1 MNVINTQPSLLK
13 ALTIRNSFN
22 NYNQWIYN
30 KTKKYLGKKIMD
42 VGSGTGNLVELF
54 LPHSEYILCTDLF
67 PENIDYMKNRF
78 KNHKNVGFILGDFV
92 QTDLCLED
100 YLFDTITCINVLE
113 HIEEDYKALEIMKNI
128 LQPCGRI
135 ILLVPAFQF
144 LYGTMDIASGHYRR
158 YNSGVLRKFAKEL
171 HLKILD
177 NFYFNIFGIIPWYIN
192 GKLLRKNKTYSE
204 TLGKQRIGFYN
215 RLVPFLEK
223 IDQINP
229 FPIGISEII
238 VLQKD

>member
-1 MNVINTQPSLLK
+1 MNIKNTQPSLLN

-22 NYNQWIYN
+22 HYNQWIYN
-30 KTKKYLGKKIMD
+30 KIKKFLGEKIMD

-54 LPHSEYILCTDLF
+54 LPHSDYVLCTDLF

-78 KNHKNVGFILGDFV
+78 KNNKNVGYILGDFV
-92 QTDLCLED
+92 ETDLCLED
-100 YLFDTITCINVLE
+100 YLLDTISCINVLE

-128 LQPCGRI
+128 LQPHGRI

-144 LYGTMDIASGHYRR
+144 LYGTMDIASGHHRR
-158 YNSGVLRKFAKEL
+158 YDSGVLIKFAEEL

-192 GKLLRKNKTYSE
+192 GKLLKKNKPYSE
-204 TLGKQRIGFYN
+204 TLGQKKIGLYN
-215 RLVPFLEK
+215 KVVPVLEK
-223 IDQINP
+223 LDEFNP